1 MSSRRI
7 LVLNGPNLN
16 LLGTR
21 EPATYGH
28 ETLADVARL
37 CAETAAAEGY
47 EVDFR
52 QTNHEGELLDWIHAA
67 RGAYAGVVI
76 NPAAWTHTSVALR
89 DALVASELP
98 VYEVHLS
105 NVHRREAF
113 RHHSYV
119 SGIAVGVIC
128 GLGSQGYRAAI
139 SALIAHQETNAM
151 TAPKSVL
158 AGLIG
163 AGIQASLTPA
173 MHEREGDAQG
183 LRYLYRL
190 IDLDVLGL
198 SADALPE
205 LLQAAQRT
213 GFTGLNITF
222 PCKQAII
229 PLLDDLSPEAR
240 GIGAVN
246 TVVLADGRTVGH
258 NTDCLGF
265 AEGFRRGLPDVS
277 KRLVVQLGAGG
288 AGSAVAHA
296 LLAEGVDQLFIFD
309 VEAERAQALV
319 DNLTRHFGPGRAAVG
334 TDRAA
339 AVAAADG
346 LVNTS
351 PVGMAKLP
359 GMPLPAELLHPGLWV
374 AEIIYFPLETE
385 LLRQARALGCRT
397 LDGGTM
403 AVFQAVKAFELFSG
417 RSADAERMQA
427 HFAELRD

>member
-1 MSSRRI
+1 
-7 LVLNGPNLN
+7 
-16 LLGTR
+16 
-21 EPATYGH
+21 
-28 ETLADVARL
+28 
-37 CAETAAAEGY
+37 
-47 EVDFR
+47 
-52 QTNHEGELLDWIHAA
+52 
-67 RGAYAGVVI
+67 
-76 NPAAWTHTSVALR
+76 
-89 DALVASELP
+89 
-98 VYEVHLS
+98 
-105 NVHRREAF
+105 
-113 RHHSYV
+113 
-119 SGIAVGVIC
+119 
-128 GLGSQGYRAAI
+128 
-139 SALIAHQETNAM
+139 M
-151 TAPKSVL
+151 TASKSVL

-198 SADALPE
+198 TADALPE

-265 AEGFRRGLPDVS
+265 AEGFRRGLPDVA

-417 RSADAERMQA
+417 RSADADRMQA
-427 HFAELRD
+427 HFAELRG